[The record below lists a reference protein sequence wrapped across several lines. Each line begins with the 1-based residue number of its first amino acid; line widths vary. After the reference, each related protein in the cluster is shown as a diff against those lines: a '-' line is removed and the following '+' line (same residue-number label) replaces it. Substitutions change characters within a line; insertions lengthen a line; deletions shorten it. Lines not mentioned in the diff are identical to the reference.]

1 MKRRSGLLTA
11 VVASVTLSAGCEEP
25 RPRDIPPVPV
35 TAAVAERRAV
45 PRTLEATGSVEPVA
59 TVSVQSQ
66 VTGVLQRVNF
76 SEGQDIRAGQVLFE
90 IDPRPYRAR
99 LEGAQAALARDVAQL
114 GTVRENAR
122 RLAEL
127 GPDYAT
133 RQQIEQAE
141 ANANALAAT
150 VQADSAAVAE
160 ARLELQYATIRSPI
174 AGRAGSLLVRP
185 GNLVRANE
193 GDPLVVINQLS
204 PILVRFSLPA
214 THLGDIRR
222 YRPETLVVRA
232 RPAGGEESVGS
243 LAFVDNAVDTTTG
256 AILLKARFANKDG
269 ALWPGQFVTVSLQM
283 EVDDA
288 ALVVPSRA
296 VIAGQQG
303 AYVFVVRS
311 DQTTEV
317 RNVRVARAAGDVT
330 VLDGGLEPGERVVTD
345 GQLRLTAGAKVEVK
359 EAAQGT

>member
-1 MKRRSGLLTA
+1 MKRRPLLIAPLLTSA
-11 VVASVTLSAGCEEP
+11 LSAGCEKP
-25 RPRDIPPVPV
+25 RPNDPPPVPV

-45 PRTLEATGSVEPVA
+45 PRSLQATGSVEPVA
-59 TVSVQSQ
+59 TVAVQSQ

-99 LEGAQAALARDVAQL
+99 LEGARAALARDVAQL

-174 AGRAGSLLVRP
+174 SGRAGSLLVRP
-185 GNLVRANE
+185 GNLVRASE
-193 GDPLVVINQLS
+193 GD
-204 PILVRFSLPA
+204 
-214 THLGDIRR
+214 
-222 YRPETLVVRA
+222 
-232 RPAGGEESVGS
+232 
-243 LAFVDNAVDTTTG
+243 
-256 AILLKARFANKDG
+256 
-269 ALWPGQFVTVSLQM
+269 
-283 EVDDA
+283 
-288 ALVVPSRA
+288 
-296 VIAGQQG
+296 
-303 AYVFVVRS
+303 
-311 DQTTEV
+311 
-317 RNVRVARAAGDVT
+317 
-330 VLDGGLEPGERVVTD
+330 
-345 GQLRLTAGAKVEVK
+345 
-359 EAAQGT
+359 